1 LLGVPQPLRKRLQQ
15 LPADRRVPLDEQA
28 EVPERDPPAEQ
39 IAGRSDRG
47 RARTLVDERD
57 LAEVV
62 ARLQR
67 RALLAARKGTLSY
80 TRATLLL
87 PRQAPL
93 TAAAALRYK
102 NGMSEEKIVEVVNK
116 ALAAGGI
123 DDTVIAAGEFNP
135 RGHSGAGFAGGWIGG
150 DIGDSLPGPAGAI
163 GTVGGY
169 LAGTKAHD
177 SATGLPERMVVGA
190 SETTVYGFAG
200 NRAHPKALAFRVPR
214 AGLEAKVHQRVNV
227 RVLELIDTES
237 GSRIELE
244 GMRLPITHSKDVIE
258 ELT

>member
-1 LLGVPQPLRKRLQQ
+1 M
-15 LPADRRVPLDEQA
+15 
-28 EVPERDPPAEQ
+28 
-39 IAGRSDRG
+39 
-47 RARTLVDERD
+47 
-57 LAEVV
+57 
-62 ARLQR
+62 
-67 RALLAARKGTLSY
+67 
-80 TRATLLL
+80 
-87 PRQAPL
+87 

-102 NGMSEEKIVEVVNK
+102 NGMSEEKIVEVVNE

-135 RGHSGAGFAGGWIGG
+135 RGHSGAGFGGGWIGG

-244 GMRLPITHSKDVIE
+244 GMRLPITHSKDVIQ